1 MESESIDKSK
11 EDKSKEELNFEKL
24 NIDTAFKIIA
34 RRCLIFIGIL
44 IFAIF
49 IIALVR
55 SYF

>member
-1 MESESIDKSK
+1 MESEDIDKSK
-11 EDKSKEELNFEKL
+11 KDESKEEFNFEKL

-34 RRCLIFIGIL
+34 KRCLIFIGIL
-44 IFAIF
+44 FFAIF

>member
-11 EDKSKEELNFEKL
+11 EDKSKEELFFEKL
-24 NIDTAFKIIA
+24 NIDTAFKIIGK
-34 RRCLIFIGIL
+34 RCLIFIGIL

-49 IIALVR
+49 IITLVR

>member
-11 EDKSKEELNFEKL
+11 EDKAKEEFFEKL
-24 NIDTAFKIIA
+24 NIDTVFKIIA
-34 RRCLIFIGIL
+34 KRCLIFIGIL